1 MKLSSG
7 CPVRIQMERKTHLV
21 SRTCCCVGVLK
32 ASHGQR
38 TPSCWCVRASLF
50 PCVLVFSVN
59 GAGRCSL
66 FVVRCSLWWMVVA
79 VWPRRRC
86 SCSSCS
92 SILLPLCRR
101 RSSHR
106 RPPHPLSCCCCCCC
120 ARSTSVPSSSKKN
133 NKK

>member
-59 GAGRCSL
+59 GARRCSL
-66 FVVRCSLWWMVVA
+66 FVVRCGGWLLLFGQEEGGVVLRA
-79 VWPRRRC
+79 AA
-86 SCSSCS
+86 SSCPFVDVVRL
-92 SILLPLCRR
+92 IVD
-101 RSSHR
+101 
-106 RPPHPLSCCCCCCC
+106 RP
-120 ARSTSVPSSSKKN
+120 VPSLAAAAAAAAARALHLCPPPLIK
-133 NKK
+133 